1 MSQTP
6 LSRRHALVTIIV
18 PLAIAETIIWA
29 GCYYSFAAFIL
40 IWEQD
45 FGWSKMALAGAF
57 TSALVFSA
65 LLAPAIGRQID
76 LGRAKL
82 VFTLCIGAGAILL
95 FLLSRV
101 TQYWQFLFL
110 WSLIGVALAGMLY
123 EACFS
128 VITRCLGSDA
138 KWAITIVTL
147 IAGFAGTLSFPL
159 AHYLTEFFGW
169 RTALVI
175 FSVVVLVIAMP
186 LARIGCHNAEVLGGA
201 RTIKQK
207 GNGEIAAAI
216 LHQPAFWLLAIA
228 FTTLALNHGAFISHL
243 LPILHE
249 RGIDA
254 ETAVLAASMIGP
266 MQVSG
271 RLALMASERHAS
283 IFAVAGICFVA
294 VGLAAISLLFAGNA
308 IWLLAI
314 FVILQGA
321 GYGLVSVIRPVI
333 TAFVLGQDGFGTKSG
348 MIALPYM
355 LGFAAGPTFAAL
367 LWRVGGYDLVII
379 SSIVL
384 VLAGFATLQ
393 IARRY

>member
-1 MSQTP
+1 MK
-6 LSRRHALVTIIV
+6 IIV

-40 IWEQD
+40 IWEQG
-45 FGWSKMALAGAF
+45 FGWSKMELAGAF

-76 LGRAKL
+76 LGRAKS
-82 VFTLCIGAGAILL
+82 VFTLCIAAGAILL

-101 TQYWQFLFL
+101 TQYWQFLLL

-128 VITRCLGSDA
+128 VITRCMGKDA

-147 IAGFAGTLSFPL
+147 IAGFAGTVSFPS

-169 RTALVI
+169 RAALII
-175 FSVVVLVIAMP
+175 FSAAVVLVAMP
-186 LARIGCHNAEVLGGA
+186 LARMGCHNAEALGGTRA
-201 RTIKQK
+201 IKQK
-207 GNGEIAAAI
+207 GNGEKAAI
-216 LHQPAFWLLAIA
+216 ILQQPAFWLLAIA
-228 FTTLALNHGAFISHL
+228 FTTLALNHGAIISHL
-243 LPILHE
+243 LPLLHE
-249 RGIDA
+249 RGIGG
-254 ETAVLAASMIGP
+254 ETAVLAASMVGP
-266 MQVSG
+266 MQVCG

-283 IFAVAGICFVA
+283 IFTVAGFCFVA

-308 IWLLAI
+308 VWLLAI
-314 FVILQGA
+314 FVIFQGA
-321 GYGLVSVIRPVI
+321 GYGLVSVVRPVI

-367 LWRVGGYDLVII
+367 LWQVGGYDLVIL
-379 SSIVL
+379 SSMVL
-384 VLAGFATLQ
+384 VLAGFGALQ
-393 IARRY
+393 LARRS